1 MKSFSPLLLYYL
13 IRQPLVYFFSNY
25 SPASIKFDE
34 DETKTD
40 LLITSKDNY
49 YEIKDQVKPRILID
63 RGAYSIEPMGLDN
76 SSYQSGGPYANKGS
90 DNGTYIQQI
99 SGTSFIL
106 IESRNSGTCELLTDI
121 VTHFLSWSG
130 PLLCV
135 SQGFKKFGVPLQVS
149 SCSPAK
155 EDTGLFQVTIS
166 IPWITEELWVYSEA
180 GVKLKAFFATLQTG
194 GASVSLPL

>member
-13 IRQPLVYFFSNY
+13 IRQPLVYFFSSY
-25 SPASIKFDE
+25 SPESIKFDE

-49 YEIKDQVKPRILID
+49 YEIKEQIKPRILID
-63 RGAYSIEPMGLDN
+63 RGSYLIESMGLDN
-76 SSYQSGGPYANKGS
+76 SLYQKGGPFSAPGANK
-90 DNGTYIQQI
+90 TTHIQQI
-99 SGTSFIL
+99 SGTSSIL

-121 VTHFLSWSG
+121 VTHFLTWSG

-135 SQGFKKFGVPLQVS
+135 SQGFKKFGTPLQVS
-149 SCSPAK
+149 SCSPVK
-155 EDTGLFQVTIS
+155 EDIGLFQVTIS

-194 GASVSLPL
+194 DTTVSLPL